1 MAKKSGNKSK
11 SRKKSNIKSS
21 ELNIIKSPL
30 MQAVDKIENKNVMI
44 VNQVSSN
51 IIILSMMISIIVLI
65 INVNALLWI
74 NKLDTMNCACSE
86 SYMRS
91 YIKYYLYFI
100 IVINSIDIILF
111 MYLYTNNISLLELTG
126 NSLYKIYSSF
136 KLIFSIFSI
145 INIVIVI
152 IFINKLKELNCECS
166 EDIRREVY
174 WIYNIILACYI
185 GIVFLFAFAGFI
197 MLLSTRR

>member
-11 SRKKSNIKSS
+11 SKTKSNIKSS

-30 MQAVDKIENKNVMI
+30 MQAVDKIENKNVMNL
-44 VNQVSSN
+44 NQVSSN
-51 IIILSMMISIIVLI
+51 IIILSMMIGIIVLI

-86 SYMRS
+86 SYMRA

-100 IVINSIDIILF
+100 IVINSVDIILF
-111 MYLYTNNISLLELTG
+111 MYLYSSNISLLELTS
-126 NSLYKIYSSF
+126 NSLYNIYTSF

-166 EDIRREVY
+166 EDIRREIY

-197 MLLSTRR
+197 MLLSARR

>member
-11 SRKKSNIKSS
+11 SRTKSNRKSS

-30 MQAVDKIENKNVMI
+30 MQAVDKIENKNVMR
-44 VNQVSSN
+44 VNQIASN
-51 IIILSMMISIIVLI
+51 MIILSIMISIIVLI

-74 NKLDTMNCACSE
+74 NKLDTMNCECSE

-111 MYLYTNNISLLELTG
+111 MYLYTNNISLLELTS
-126 NSLYKIYSSF
+126 NSLYNIYTSF

-166 EDIRREVY
+166 EDIRREIY

>member
-11 SRKKSNIKSS
+11 SRTKSNRKSS

-30 MQAVDKIENKNVMI
+30 MQAVDKIENKNVMR
-44 VNQVSSN
+44 VNQITSN
-51 IIILSMMISIIVLI
+51 VIILSIMISIIVLI

-111 MYLYTNNISLLELTG
+111 MYLYSNNISLLELTS
-126 NSLYKIYSSF
+126 NSLYNIYTSF

-185 GIVFLFAFAGFI
+185 GIVFLFAFTGFI

>member
-11 SRKKSNIKSS
+11 SKTKSNIKSS

-30 MQAVDKIENKNVMI
+30 MQAVDKIENKNVMN

-86 SYMRS
+86 SYMRA

-100 IVINSIDIILF
+100 IVINSVDIILF
-111 MYLYTNNISLLELTG
+111 MYLYSNNISLLELTS
-126 NSLYKIYSSF
+126 NSLYNIYTSF

-166 EDIRREVY
+166 EDIRREIY

-197 MLLSTRR
+197 MLLSARR

>member
-11 SRKKSNIKSS
+11 SKTKSNIKSS

-30 MQAVDKIENKNVMI
+30 MQAVDKIENKNVMN

-86 SYMRS
+86 SYMRA

-100 IVINSIDIILF
+100 IVINSVDIILF
-111 MYLYTNNISLLELTG
+111 MYLYSNNISLLELTS
-126 NSLYKIYSSF
+126 NSLYNIYTSF

-174 WIYNIILACYI
+174 WIYNIILVCYI
-185 GIVFLFAFAGFI
+185 GIVILLAMIGLFA
-197 MLLSTRR
+197 MLSNKS

>member
-111 MYLYTNNISLLELTG
+111 MYLYTNNISLLELTS
-126 NSLYKIYSSF
+126 NSLYNIYTSF

-166 EDIRREVY
+166 EDIRREIY

>member
-11 SRKKSNIKSS
+11 SKTKSNIKSS

-30 MQAVDKIENKNVMI
+30 MQAVDKIENKNVMNL
-44 VNQVSSN
+44 NQVSSN
-51 IIILSMMISIIVLI
+51 IIILSMMIGIIVLI

-86 SYMRS
+86 SYMRA

-100 IVINSIDIILF
+100 IVINSVDIILF
-111 MYLYTNNISLLELTG
+111 MYLYSNNISLLELTS
-126 NSLYKIYSSF
+126 NSLYNIYTSF

-166 EDIRREVY
+166 EDIRREIY

-197 MLLSTRR
+197 MLLSARR

>member
-1 MAKKSGNKSK
+1 
-11 SRKKSNIKSS
+11 
-21 ELNIIKSPL
+21 
-30 MQAVDKIENKNVMI
+30 MQAVDKIENKNVMNL
-44 VNQVSSN
+44 NQVSSN
-51 IIILSMMISIIVLI
+51 IIILSMMIGIIVLI

-100 IVINSIDIILF
+100 IVINSVDIILF
-111 MYLYTNNISLLELTG
+111 MYLYSNNISLLELTS
-126 NSLYKIYSSF
+126 NSLYNIYTSF

-166 EDIRREVY
+166 EDIRREIY

-197 MLLSTRR
+197 MLLSARR